1 MQSRDEKLQ
10 LLRTLLLDYSYPEKR
25 SLLMLREID
34 SLLTW
39 ALSEVIQPGLSST
52 FIEETLGPPH
62 LMFGE
67 KSDDTSDWFYP
78 VLPTPTESTRASEWF
93 ICLTFRDGILHSID
107 RRGWIE

>member
-1 MQSRDEKLQ
+1 MQSRDEKLS

-25 SLLMLREID
+25 SPEMLREID

-39 ALSEVIQPGLSST
+39 AVSEVVHLGST
-52 FIEETLGPPH
+52 SIAIESALGPPH

-67 KSDDTSDWFYP
+67 KSDETSDWFYP
-78 VLPTPTESTRASEWF
+78 VLPTPTESTRAAEWF
-93 ICLTFRDGILHSID
+93 VCLRFRDGIVYSID